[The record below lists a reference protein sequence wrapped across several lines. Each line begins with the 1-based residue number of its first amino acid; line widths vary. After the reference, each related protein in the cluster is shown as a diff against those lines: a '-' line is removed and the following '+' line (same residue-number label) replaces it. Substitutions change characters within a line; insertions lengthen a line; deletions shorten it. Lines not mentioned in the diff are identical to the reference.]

1 MLLEGYRRVDEW
13 RVIEREIASFDEV
26 FVRNEDK
33 IAAMP
38 RGTFT
43 RDELAVLDQV
53 DGRQSVR
60 DIVRKL
66 RMGSFDVS
74 KLFFRL
80 PPHPRRCAPA
90 SPPTVDLA

>member
-1 MLLEGYRRVDEW
+1 M
-13 RVIEREIASFDEV
+13 
-26 FVRNEDK
+26 RNDDK
-33 IAAMP
+33 IADMP

-43 RDELAVLDQV
+43 RDELAVLEQV

-74 KLFFRL
+74 KMFFRL
-80 PPHPRRCAPA
+80 RARPA
-90 SPPTVDLA
+90 SSAAASRTASRYVA